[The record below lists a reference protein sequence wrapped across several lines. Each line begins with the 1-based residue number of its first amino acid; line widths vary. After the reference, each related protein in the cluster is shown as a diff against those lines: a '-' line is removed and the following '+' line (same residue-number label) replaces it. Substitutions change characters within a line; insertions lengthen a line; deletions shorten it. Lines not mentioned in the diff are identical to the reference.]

1 MVKIIVKLVIV
12 VITCSF
18 ALYFKS
24 KYGNTND
31 FAGYSATM
39 LYQDVLFFFG
49 IYLSATV
56 FHWVYT
62 TIRNPKKQPTENA
75 NIAPVK
81 VNMFFSFIF
90 AFAIAIWPGAF
101 GLMIQAIEWFFERET
116 FLDPRNLLI
125 ILPHLG
131 IVALLYDIRHR
142 NDARE
147 TREKNRKLKE
157 IYYSIKLS
165 KTPPS
170 LEEIIHTH
178 ELYIKN
184 ASVIQIETVKSKAYE
199 TLKIVLGRN
208 PSEDE
213 IFELIRLSMEA
224 DLSQNEN

>member
-1 MVKIIVKLVIV
+1 MIKIIVKLVIA
-12 VITCSF
+12 CGF
-18 ALYFKS
+18 AIYFGLR
-24 KYGNTND
+24 YGNING
-31 FAGYSATM
+31 FPGYSASL
-39 LYQDVLFFFG
+39 LYQDALFFFG

-56 FHWVYT
+56 FYWVFT
-62 TIRNPKKQPTENA
+62 TLRNPKKQTTEIENT
-75 NIAPVK
+75 APVK
-81 VNMFFSFIF
+81 VNRFFAFIF
-90 AFAIAIWPGAF
+90 AFAIAIWPGVF